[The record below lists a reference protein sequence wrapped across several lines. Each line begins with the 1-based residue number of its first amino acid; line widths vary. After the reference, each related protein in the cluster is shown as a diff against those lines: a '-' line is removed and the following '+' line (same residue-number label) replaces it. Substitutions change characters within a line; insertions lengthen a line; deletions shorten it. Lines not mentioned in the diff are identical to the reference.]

1 MNRSQE
7 VSIQRKMHR
16 TGTRNS
22 TSQGHPAN
30 SPGSVPSATPMRQN
44 ALNRKG

>member
-7 VSIQRKMHR
+7 VSIRGKMHR
-16 TGTRNS
+16 NGPRNS

-30 SPGSVPSATPMRQN
+30 SPGSVPSAAPMRQN